1 MLERTVVEKVVD
13 EAEEHQRLDGE
24 GRVKF
29 IQREEEGQPG
39 KGSSLSQSAAN
50 FLRTESGCWSAITN
64 RVSQL

>member
-29 IQREEEGQPG
+29 IQGEEEGQPG
-39 KGSSLSQSAAN
+39 KGSSLLSQQQ
-50 FLRTESGCWSAITN
+50 FF
-64 RVSQL
+64 